1 MELMSLSSKNL
12 QKYFYS
18 FVDALG
24 ILRFCLFYNISL
36 TFNDGGLWLGGG
48 GLSGLA
54 GEDEGLPVFSFSKP
68 KSKVIQDI

>member
-1 MELMSLSSKNL
+1 M
-12 QKYFYS
+12 
-18 FVDALG
+18 DALG

>member
-1 MELMSLSSKNL
+1 MMCFGDFEILSL
-12 QKYFYS
+12 
-18 FVDALG
+18 
-24 ILRFCLFYNISL
+24 YNISL

-68 KSKVIQDI
+68 RRYSRHLG

>member
-1 MELMSLSSKNL
+1 M
-12 QKYFYS
+12 QKCLCGWC
-18 FVDALG
+18 ALG

-54 GEDEGLPVFSFSKP
+54 GEDEGLPVFSFFETKEQGYSLHLGWIWTYKY
-68 KSKVIQDI
+68 V